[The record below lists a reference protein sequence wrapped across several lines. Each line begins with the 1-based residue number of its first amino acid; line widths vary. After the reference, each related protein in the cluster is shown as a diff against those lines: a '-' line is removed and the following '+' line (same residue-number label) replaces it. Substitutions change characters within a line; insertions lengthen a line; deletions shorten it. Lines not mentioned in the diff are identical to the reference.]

1 VAGLDFTPWS
11 ERRENRNLLVARSRY
26 RQPFGNFS
34 GELPDGT
41 RLREG
46 YGVMEEH
53 DALW

>member
-1 VAGLDFTPWS
+1 LAFTPWA
-11 ERRENRNLLVARSRY
+11 ERSENRNLLVVRSRY
-26 RQPFGNFS
+26 RQPFGSFS
-34 GELPDGT
+34 GRLPDGT